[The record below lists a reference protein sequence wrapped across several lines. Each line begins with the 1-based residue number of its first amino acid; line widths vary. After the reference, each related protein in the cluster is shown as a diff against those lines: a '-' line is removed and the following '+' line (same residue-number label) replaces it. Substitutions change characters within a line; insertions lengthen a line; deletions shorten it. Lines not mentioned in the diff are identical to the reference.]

1 MGVWVYTENQKED
14 GSKMLN
20 ERLVA
25 MIFEEKSMKERT
37 DSSLC
42 GSQALTNVFV
52 LASIFA

>member
-14 GSKMLN
+14 GSKVLN

-42 GSQALTNVFV
+42 SSQALTNVFV